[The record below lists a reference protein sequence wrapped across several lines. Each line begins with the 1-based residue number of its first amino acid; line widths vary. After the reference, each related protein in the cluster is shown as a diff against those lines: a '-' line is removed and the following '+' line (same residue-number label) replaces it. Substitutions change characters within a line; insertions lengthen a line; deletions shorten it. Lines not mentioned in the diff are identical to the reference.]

1 MILNELNQLLKESVA
16 KVATKNALTLD
27 QKLLEQVE
35 FEISA
40 EQLRGDYA
48 SSCCLKLAKHFNK
61 RRFCLLSKYFL
72 KVQSFQ
78 LFKQNCYL

>member
-48 SSCCLKLAKHFNK
+48 SSCSLKLSKNINK
-61 RRFCLLSKYFL
+61 KSKAQVLLTYLSR
-72 KVQSFQ
+72 Q
-78 LFKQNCYL
+78 KQKGLY

>member
-40 EQLRGDYA
+40 EQLEVIMHQA
-48 SSCCLKLAKHFNK
+48 VV
-61 RRFCLLSKYFL
+61 LSW
-72 KVQSFQ
+72 
-78 LFKQNCYL
+78 QNTSIKNRSK

>member
-48 SSCCLKLAKHFNK
+48 SS
-61 RRFCLLSKYFL
+61 LSL
-72 KVQSFQ
+72 IHI
-78 LFKQNCYL
+78 

>member
-40 EQLRGDYA
+40 EPLRGDYA
-48 SSCCLKLAKHFNK
+48 SSCCLKLAKHTSIKN
-61 RRFCLLSKYFL
+61 RSK
-72 KVQSFQ
+72 
-78 LFKQNCYL
+78 